1 MKYFFHIVD
10 ITANAYLPLKCLKGI
25 VLCMFSQ
32 RLDLFYIKLFYRF
45 LVASFITNTSKMT
58 DSFLRSTD
66 VLGIFEILSWVQ

>member
-32 RLDLFYIKLFYRF
+32 RLDLFYIKIER
-45 LVASFITNTSKMT
+45 
-58 DSFLRSTD
+58 
-66 VLGIFEILSWVQ
+66 ILSSFFIGFLWPALLLTLAK

>member
-32 RLDLFYIKLFYRF
+32 RLDLFYIKIER
-45 LVASFITNTSKMT
+45 
-58 DSFLRSTD
+58 
-66 VLGIFEILSWVQ
+66 ILSSFFIGFLWPALLLTPAK